1 MAELHLLRPFA
12 RSRKKRKRIGRGL
25 GSGHG
30 AYSTRGIKGQRA
42 RSGGSH
48 GLKMRGM
55 KQLILRTPKL
65 GGFRSIHPKPA
76 TITLAQLDT
85 LFENNANVNP
95 KLLMAKWVVRWEK
108 GSKPSRIKI
117 LAVGTL
123 TKKLSIQGCQASS
136 AAREAIEKAGGT
148 LTP

>member
-1 MAELHLLRPFA
+1 MAELHHLRPFS

-55 KQLILRTPKL
+55 KQLILRTPKM
-65 GGFRSIHPKPA
+65 GGFRSIHAKPVLV
-76 TITLAQLDT
+76 TLSQLDM
-85 LFENNANVNP
+85 LFGAGSIVNP
-95 KLLMAKWVVRWEK
+95 KRLAAKGIAIWEK
-108 GSKPSRIKI
+108 GNKRSCVKI
-117 LAVGTL
+117 VGTGTL
-123 TKKLSIQGCQASS
+123 TKKLTIQGCEASQS
-136 AAREAIEKAGGT
+136 AREAIEKEGGT
-148 LTP
+148 LAM